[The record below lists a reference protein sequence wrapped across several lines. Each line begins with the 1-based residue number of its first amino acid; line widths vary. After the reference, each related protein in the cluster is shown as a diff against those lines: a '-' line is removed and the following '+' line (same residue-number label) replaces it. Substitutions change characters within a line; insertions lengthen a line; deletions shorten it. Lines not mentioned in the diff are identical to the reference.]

1 MEKDLI
7 TTDQINYSL
16 PNTWNYDHSVDKVQS
31 LVFKWKNISVEI
43 LKELFIAREMLK
55 QQGKRTDLYPN
66 GDKLNWTTYLKEVGL
81 PYETARRWLGQYDHI
96 TNSILPVEI
105 EGNGLIHTEHKC
117 PSCSYEW

>member
-43 LKELFIAREMLK
+43 LNELVFY
-55 QQGKRTDLYPN
+55 Q
-66 GDKLNWTTYLKEVGL
+66 
-81 PYETARRWLGQYDHI
+81 
-96 TNSILPVEI
+96 
-105 EGNGLIHTEHKC
+105 
-117 PSCSYEW
+117 